1 MAAST
6 CIDAVNSP
14 AELAVQDLALVRGD
28 RLVQQRLSFRV
39 LAGETL
45 AISGRNGAGKTSLLR
60 AIAGLLDV
68 KSGNISLR
76 LDGGR
81 AVTSGEERGN
91 YVGWIGHQDGIK
103 PQLTPLEHLNFHRAY
118 FRCGGNTA
126 DALARTGLTQI
137 RDLPAQYLSAGQ
149 RRRLA
154 FARLILGSRPLWLFD
169 EPLSTLDTEGR
180 NFVRLLIE
188 NHCSAGGIVVAA
200 THEPLGF
207 RSVELE
213 LS

>member
-1 MAAST
+1 V
-6 CIDAVNSP
+6 DSP
-14 AELAVQDLALVRGD
+14 AELAVQDLVLVRGD

-39 LAGETL
+39 VAGETL
-45 AISGRNGAGKTSLLR
+45 AVSGRNGAGKTSLLR
-60 AIAGLLDV
+60 AIAGLLEL
-68 KSGNISLR
+68 KSGSISLR

-81 AVTSGEERGN
+81 SVTSGEERGQ

-103 PQLTPLEHLNFHRAY
+103 PQLTPLEHLNFYRAY
-118 FRCGGNTA
+118 FRCGGNAA
-126 DALARTGLTQI
+126 DALARTGLAQI

-154 FARLILGSRPLWLFD
+154 FARLVLGFRPLWLFD

-188 NHCSAGGIVVAA
+188 KHCSVGGIVVAA
-200 THEPLGF
+200 THEPLGV

>member
-60 AIAGLLDV
+60 AIAGFLELQFG
-68 KSGNISLR
+68 SISLH
-76 LDGGR
+76 LHGGR
-81 AVTSGEERGN
+81 AVTSGEERGQ

-103 PQLTPLEHLNFHRAY
+103 PQLTPLEHLKFYRAY
-118 FRCGGNTA
+118 YRCGGDVA
-126 DALARTGLTQI
+126 DALTRTGLAQI

-154 FARLILGSRPLWLFD
+154 FARLILDSRPLWLFD
-169 EPLSTLDTEGR
+169 EPLSALDADAR
-180 NFVRLLIE
+180 NFVRTLIA
-188 NHCSAGGIVVAA
+188 NHCSVGGIVVAA
-200 THEPLGF
+200 THEQLGVS
-207 RSVELE
+207 SVELE
-213 LS
+213 LI